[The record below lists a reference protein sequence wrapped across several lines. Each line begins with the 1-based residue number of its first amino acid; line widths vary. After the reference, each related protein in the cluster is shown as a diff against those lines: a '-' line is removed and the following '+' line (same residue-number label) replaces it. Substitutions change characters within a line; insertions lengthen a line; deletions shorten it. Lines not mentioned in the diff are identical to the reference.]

1 MQPRKQHH
9 QQQQQ
14 KRSLNIFSV
23 TVAGRERAKVCPFCG
38 TNPQVIDY
46 KNAKLLRPY
55 MSAYAK
61 IQPRYYTGVCLHHQK
76 RLAQAIKRTRHMAI
90 LSFVR

>member
-1 MQPRKQHH
+1 MQRKIIQN
-9 QQQQQ
+9 QQR
-14 KRSLNIFSV
+14 KTASHFSV
-23 TVAGRERAKVCPFCG
+23 TVAGRQRAKVCPFCAQG
-38 TNPQVIDY
+38 APLIDY

-55 MSAYAK
+55 MSSYAK

-76 RLAQAIKRTRHMAI
+76 KLAQSIKRTRHMAI